1 MVDASG
7 NRVVTLPMAGQEPA
21 TPEKFVCLDSR
32 IGFTPQVSPRLTC
45 LGLHL
50 IVFHGGTNTGP
61 AQDGGLKGGV
71 TQIIVFEWPTELR
84 NLLKHIILY
93 QEWVGKETPVRAA
106 ISLLSSKL

>member
-1 MVDASG
+1 
-7 NRVVTLPMAGQEPA
+7 MAGQEQA

-50 IVFHGGTNTGP
+50 IVSHGGTNTNTGSREVSP
-61 AQDGGLKGGV
+61 RVLF
-71 TQIIVFEWPTELR
+71 FEWPTELR